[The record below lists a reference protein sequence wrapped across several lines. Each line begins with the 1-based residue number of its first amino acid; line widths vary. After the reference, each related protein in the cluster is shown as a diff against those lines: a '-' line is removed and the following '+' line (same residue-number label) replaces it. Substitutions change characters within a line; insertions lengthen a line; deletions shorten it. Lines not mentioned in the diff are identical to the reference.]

1 MRGRCDEG
9 RSVASLLVESCFETA
24 GSESDGTLSGGCRSD
39 TGLPVD
45 WCFATVSGPVRLDED
60 VLGRLGSDLSL
71 PAD

>member
-1 MRGRCDEG
+1 M
-9 RSVASLLVESCFETA
+9 ASLPVESCLETA

-39 TGLPVD
+39 TRLPFD

-60 VLGRLGSDLSL
+60 VLGRIGSDMSL